1 MKILI
6 LFLIQVLLVLSQDV
20 KVAVEEKAEIITE
33 ATWCFIG
40 TVATYP
46 PRPVKCLKANE
57 IFACAYGEANCAGFG
72 YCGTP
77 PCTWRYENNLI
88 TDTKNDF
95 LIMEL
100 S

>member
-6 LFLIQVLLVLSQDV
+6 LFLIQFVLVLSQDEKMV
-20 KVAVEEKAEIITE
+20 VEERAETIDE

-77 PCTWRYENNLI
+77 PCHWRYENQLLLATYSNNL
-88 TDTKNDF
+88 F
-95 LIMEL
+95 FP
-100 S
+100 